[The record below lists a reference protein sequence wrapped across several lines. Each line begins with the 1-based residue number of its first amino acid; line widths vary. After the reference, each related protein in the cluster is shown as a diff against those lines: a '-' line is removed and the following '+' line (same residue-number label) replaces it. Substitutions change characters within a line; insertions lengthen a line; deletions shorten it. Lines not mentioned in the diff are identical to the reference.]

1 MSLQAKG
8 NAICADLKA
17 KGYKPVWMEP
27 TDDRIAIG
35 FEIIDQSPTWTKA
48 FDCDGAVAD
57 SPAFV
62 LLMTQWKL
70 KVRKDIAIGMPSE
83 VVSKMIHQHGMD
95 MVQRALSTS
104 GSLSDRLTA

>member
-8 NAICADLKA
+8 DTICTDLKA

-57 SPAFV
+57 SPAFIM
-62 LLMTQWKL
+62 LMNQWKL
-70 KVRKDIAIGMPSE
+70 KVQREIAVGLPSQ
-83 VVSKMIHQHGMD
+83 VVMTMLQQHGREA
-95 MVQRALSTS
+95 VLAALET
-104 GSLSDRLTA
+104 DRGH